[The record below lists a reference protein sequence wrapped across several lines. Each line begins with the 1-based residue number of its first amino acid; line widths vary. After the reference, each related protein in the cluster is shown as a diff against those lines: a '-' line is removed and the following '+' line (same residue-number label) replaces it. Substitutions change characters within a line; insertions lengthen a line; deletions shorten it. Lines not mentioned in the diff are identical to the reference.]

1 MSGKKLRENFVA
13 YTVRQFRNRKV
24 AVISAYV
31 VIVLAFVAL
40 FADFLANEKP
50 IVCKYQGKFYF
61 PVIKEYAVDLGIS
74 SYPKVFSNVDWR
86 RLHYDFVM
94 WTPIP
99 YLPQNQD
106 TANTHSVGPLAHQN
120 VPSAFWRHWLG
131 TDELGRDVL
140 SGMIHGTSTAFLVG
154 LISMALAAL
163 IGIIAGALAG
173 YFGDDRLRVS
183 RSRLIFN
190 VLFFVLAIFYA
201 FQVRSYA
208 LSDALS
214 QSVVSFILQLE
225 LSILIFIAVMAIG
238 NIICIPFKRILYL
251 SKKISI
257 PVDIIISRL
266 IEIMVSIPALFLIL
280 AILAIVTQ
288 PSLLLIMAVIGLTSW
303 TGIARFIRAE
313 LLKVRRLEYIEA
325 AHALGFSEFRTLLRH
340 AIPNALS
347 PVITAL
353 AFGVASAIL
362 IESTL
367 SFLGFS
373 AGDSVTWGTLLSAA
387 RQNESAWWLAVFP
400 GCTIFIT
407 VTAFNLIGEGLTD
420 ALNPKL
426 RK

>member
-1 MSGKKLRENFVA
+1 MTGKLRENFVA
-13 YTVRQFRNRKV
+13 YTMRQFRSRKV
-24 AVISAYV
+24 AVVSAYV
-31 VIVLAFVAL
+31 VIVLAFVAV

-50 IVCKYQGKFYF
+50 LVCEYKGAIYF
-61 PVIKEYAVDLGIS
+61 PAIKEYAVDLGLG

-86 RLHYDFVM
+86 NLQYDFVV

-106 TANTHSVGPLAHQN
+106 TANTHSVGPLAHQH

-140 SGMIHGTSTAFLVG
+140 AGMIHGTRTAFLVG
-154 LISMALAAL
+154 IISMLLAAL
-163 IGIIAGALAG
+163 IGIIAGAFAG
-173 YFGDDRLRVS
+173 YFGDDRLKIS

-190 VLFFVLAIFYA
+190 IIFFVLAIFYA
-201 FQVRSYA
+201 FQIRSYV

-214 QSVVSFILQLE
+214 QSVVSFILQFG
-225 LSILIFIAVMAIG
+225 LSVLIFMVVMALG
-238 NIICIPFKRILYL
+238 NIVCIPFKRILYL
-251 SKKISI
+251 NKKVPI
-257 PVDIIISRL
+257 PVDIIVSRL

-280 AILAIVTQ
+280 AILAVVTK

-325 AHALGFSEFRTLLRH
+325 AHALGYSEFRTLLRH
-340 AIPNALS
+340 AIPNSLS

-353 AFGVASAIL
+353 AFGTASAIL
-362 IESTL
+362 VESTL

-387 RQNESAWWLAVFP
+387 RQNASAWWLAVFP
-400 GCTIFIT
+400 GCAIFIT